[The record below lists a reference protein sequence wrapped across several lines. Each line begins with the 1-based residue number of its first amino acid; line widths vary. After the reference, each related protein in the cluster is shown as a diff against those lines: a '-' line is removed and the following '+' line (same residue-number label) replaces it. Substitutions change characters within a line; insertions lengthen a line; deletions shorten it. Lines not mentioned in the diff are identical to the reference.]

1 MYTLVR
7 HNLWTV
13 GAFPQFH
20 RGLEPMRVGPNAAAL
35 VHYNGGVL
43 LFSLTEA
50 WDAAEGFMY
59 RDGDSTAPP
68 NPEGRFMELP
78 LLRHQIF
85 VPEFSGDL
93 IAA

>member
-13 GAFPQFH
+13 GAFPQF
-20 RGLEPMRVGPNAAAL
+20 RRALEPLRIGREAAGL
-35 VHYNGGVL
+35 VHYSGGVL
-43 LFSLTEA
+43 LFSLPEA

-59 RDGDSTAPP
+59 GDGSSRVPADPY
-68 NPEGRFMELP
+68 GDFVDVP
-78 LLRHQIF
+78 LLRHQLF

>member
-7 HNLWTV
+7 HNLWAV

-20 RGLEPMRVGPNAAAL
+20 RGLEPIRVGPNVSAL
-35 VHYNGGVL
+35 VHRSRGVL
-43 LFSLTEA
+43 LFSLEEA

-59 RDGDSTAPP
+59 RDGDSTVPA
-68 NPEGRFMELP
+68 NPQGIFMELP
-78 LLRHQIF
+78 VLRHQLF